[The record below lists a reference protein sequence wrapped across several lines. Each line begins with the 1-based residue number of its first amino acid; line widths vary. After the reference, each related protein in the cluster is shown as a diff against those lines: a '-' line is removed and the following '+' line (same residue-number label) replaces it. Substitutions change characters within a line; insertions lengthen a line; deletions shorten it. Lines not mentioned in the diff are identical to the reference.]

1 MTSELDTRTVGPS
14 ERRRTRSFALQ
25 FSLGMVAYVL
35 VLVASLVWGD
45 LDGDD
50 PARFLWAVAPVVPV
64 AVVAVI
70 LIRFVLRSDEFELV
84 QTLKGLAVGFVVT
97 MLLAVIAG
105 FLGIA
110 GLEIPG
116 LGWWLY
122 GGGMLAWLVA
132 SIAIKL
138 R

>member
-25 FSLGMVAYVL
+25 FGLGMVAYVL

-50 PARFLWAVAPVVPV
+50 PVRFLWALAPVVPV
-64 AVVAVI
+64 AAVAVV
-70 LIRFVLRSDEFELV
+70 LVRFVLRSDEYELV

-97 MLLAVIAG
+97 MLLAVVAG
-105 FLGIA
+105 FLAVA
-110 GLEIPG
+110 GLDIPG

-122 GGGMLAWLVA
+122 GGGMLSWLVA